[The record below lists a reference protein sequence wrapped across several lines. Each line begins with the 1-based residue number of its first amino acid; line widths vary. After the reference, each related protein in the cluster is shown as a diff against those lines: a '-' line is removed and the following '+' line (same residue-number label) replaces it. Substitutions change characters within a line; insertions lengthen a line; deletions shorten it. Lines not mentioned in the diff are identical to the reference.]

1 MSSFRNIDNK
11 GRISSIF
18 TLIHSVSSAL
28 WTDPRFRPALPPSS
42 LKNILQ
48 WRSHN
53 NKSFKFSLFKK
64 DIIVYLVAERCLR
77 LAWNSGLKVS
87 LFFLP
92 ALPCLMSDQNFLA
105 LCGLSGVSGGSFC
118 LGYSTGWALSFGF
131 PSHGSSRPVWPTWA
145 LRTCH
150 VSCIVPLNIL
160 STLPF

>member
-28 WTDPRFRPALPPSS
+28 WTDPCFRTASTPSS

-53 NKSFKFSLFKK
+53 NQSFRFSLFKK
-64 DIIVYLVAERCLR
+64 DVVVYLFAEGCLW

-87 LFFLP
+87 FFLFL
-92 ALPCLMSDQNFLA
+92 ALTCLVSDQNFFA

-131 PSHGSSRPVWPTWA
+131 PSHGSSHPVWPAWA

-150 VSCIVPLNIL
+150 VSHMVPLNIL